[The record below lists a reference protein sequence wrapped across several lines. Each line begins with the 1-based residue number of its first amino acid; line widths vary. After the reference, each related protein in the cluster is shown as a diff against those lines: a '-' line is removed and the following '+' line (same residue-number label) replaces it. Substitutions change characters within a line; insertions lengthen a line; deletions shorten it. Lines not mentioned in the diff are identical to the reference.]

1 MKEISD
7 WPAGRQIWILYEMRI
22 AMSKVMSDKSVELKF
37 KDKILPIE
45 WHPLSG
51 LSAVGKNSAGEKVIV
66 MTIADVE
73 RAYPCTQSGIATAY
87 RYAKASGNEDMIAR
101 TSAMFEIETFRED
114 MELEEGDINF
124 AQIGGYHKYV
134 QKMEPKGYES
144 HHIPSQT
151 VQAEKGKMLPA
162 LAITKEDHKL
172 TSSYGGKQG
181 KTYHSVFP
189 DNVPEIKYK
198 YSVSQKLEQGGS
210 GYIELVKAELLDLR
224 ITTGHRYDGGI
235 SAYLD
240 AVIDMLA
247 TRGIPKVKKLPGT

>member
-1 MKEISD
+1 MT
-7 WPAGRQIWILYEMRI
+7 RI
-22 AMSKVMSDKSVELKF
+22 NNNKNIELKP
-37 KDKILPIE
+37 KNKSLSIEWCILP
-45 WHPLSG
+45 G
-51 LSAVGKNSAGEKVIV
+51 LSAVRRDSEGQKVVV

-73 RAYPCTQSGIATAY
+73 RAYPCTQSGMETAY
-87 RYAKASGNEDMIAR
+87 RYAKASGNRDMIAR

-114 MELEEGDINF
+114 MELDGGDTNF

-134 QKMEPKGYES
+134 QKWEPKGYES

-151 VQAEKGKMLPA
+151 VQAANGKMLPA

-172 TSSYGGKQG
+172 TSSYGGKQR

-189 DNVPEIKYK
+189 DNVSETKYK
-198 YSVSQKLEQGGS
+198 DSVSQKLEQGGS

-247 TRGIPKVKKLPGT
+247 TRGIPKVKQLLKK